1 MFLQFVNSFTVVL
14 FSFMYNIRFS
24 LSSYLFFPPFCS
36 TIKKKKI
43 SACSLPKLILNGH
56 FCLSSEKPINI
67 EVATFNPFCTNLVGN
82 RVSVAMRALFPY
94 DQ

>member
-1 MFLQFVNSFTVVL
+1 MGL
-14 FSFMYNIRFS
+14 IIS
-24 LSSYLFFPPFCS
+24 LSFFILIFPPFCS
-36 TIKKKKI
+36 TIKKKI